1 MEQLGPTRRGGADS
15 DTVATATR
23 EEIVEICREGEPCYI
38 DCYHAKSP
46 LFWKVRINEWLDSQ
60 R

>member
-46 LFWKVRINEWLDSQ
+46 LFWR
-60 R
+60 